1 MDLRVTIVQT
11 FLHWENIA
19 ENLKHF
25 DALLENVSETDL
37 IVLPE
42 MFTTGFSMNTKD
54 FAEDMNGSAV
64 QWMQQKASSKNAVL
78 TGSVMIREN
87 GKTFNRLLW
96 VSPDGN
102 VQHYDKRHLFRM
114 GNEHEHYTAGG
125 GKIFPELKGWKIC
138 PLICYDLRFPVWA
151 RNQSPHYDV
160 LLYVANW
167 PEARRHPWK
176 TLLTAR
182 AIENQS
188 YVIGVNR
195 IGTDAREIAHAGD
208 SCVCDPT
215 GHWISNTVPY
225 KESVETVL
233 LSRKELDQFREKFP
247 VLLDGDAFTI
257 A

>member
-25 DALLENVSETDL
+25 DVLLENVSETDL

-54 FAEDMNGSAV
+54 FAENMKGSAV

-114 GNEHEHYTAGG
+114 GNEHEHYTTGG

>member
-11 FLHWENIA
+11 VLHWEKIA
-19 ENLKHF
+19 DNLKHF
-25 DALLENVSETDL
+25 DSLLHGVSETDL

-64 QWMQQKASSKNAVL
+64 QWMKQKAASKNAVI
-78 TGSVMIREN
+78 TGSVMIRE
-87 GKTFNRLLW
+87 GEKTYNRLLW
-96 VSPDGN
+96 VSPDGL

-114 GNEHEHYTAGG
+114 GNEHEHYAAGSS
-125 GKIFPELKGWKIC
+125 KIFPEVKGWKIC

-151 RNQSPHYDV
+151 RNQMPHYDV
-160 LLYVANW
+160 LVYVANW

-195 IGTDAREIAHAGD
+195 IGTDEREIAHAGD

-247 VLLDGDAFTI
+247 VLLDGDSFNMA
-257 A
+257 